1 MGVDSYLEIFM
12 TMYGWTFSA
21 IIVRALADTGLLILP
36 FLFMIVAAWLE
47 AHERGVEGGGVTW
60 MIRRLEVMLGT
71 GIFVFVTCVQ
81 TTTLTSLSRM
91 GLHYTP
97 PATTVEPAPVR
108 ATGAD
113 PQSSY
118 GVAFSDAA
126 DVAAVP
132 AWWYTVMTLSSGLSA
147 SIRAGIAS
155 GTRDFRQVEEL
166 AHIAA
171 IDNVRLRSEIQ
182 RFYSE
187 CFVPARSRFLRAQ
200 EVSPEAQ
207 LALETYGQAD
217 VDWIGSHVFR
227 TDPGLYPTLFAKSE
241 VTGFAYS
248 PTRDSD
254 VDPAT
259 NPVYGRP
266 SCQEWWETGGV
277 GLRDRMADHVG
288 SFGQLRTKLTGLFTF
303 ASSDEID
310 DQLARMAVKKASP
323 SYMDPERILGDERG
337 SLDKLMHAPSDVLG
351 ALGAGWKGFE
361 ASTTMMPLITLL
373 TMAQPLILMGLYMFL
388 PLVTVL
394 SGYNLQVFVLGG
406 LSIFTVKFWSVMWFI
421 ARWTDDH
428 LIEAMYPDG
437 NVLMAAVTLDLDGG
451 YKRMIL
457 NILLMGM
464 YVGLPVLWTA
474 MMAWGGFKLSNGL
487 ADMMNTAGGI
497 AESAGKKGAGA
508 ARTIAT
514 KGRG

>member
-1 MGVDSYLEIFM
+1 
-12 TMYGWTFSA
+12 
-21 IIVRALADTGLLILP
+21 
-36 FLFMIVAAWLE
+36 
-47 AHERGVEGGGVTW
+47 
-60 MIRRLEVMLGT
+60 
-71 GIFVFVTCVQ
+71 
-81 TTTLTSLSRM
+81 
-91 GLHYTP
+91 
-97 PATTVEPAPVR
+97 
-108 ATGAD
+108 
-113 PQSSY
+113 
-118 GVAFSDAA
+118 
-126 DVAAVP
+126 
-132 AWWYTVMTLSSGLSA
+132 
-147 SIRAGIAS
+147 
-155 GTRDFRQVEEL
+155 
-166 AHIAA
+166 
-171 IDNVRLRSEIQ
+171 
-182 RFYSE
+182 
-187 CFVPARSRFLRAQ
+187 
-200 EVSPEAQ
+200 
-207 LALETYGQAD
+207 
-217 VDWIGSHVFR
+217 
-227 TDPGLYPTLFAKSE
+227 

-337 SLDKLMHAPSDVLG
+337 SLDKLLHAPSDVLG

-361 ASTTMMPLITLL
+361 ASATMMPLITLL

-464 YVGLPVLWTA
+464 YVGLPLLWTG
-474 MMAWGGFKLSNGL
+474 MMAWAGFRLGSGIKEMVQQASDTGR
-487 ADMMNTAGGI
+487 AAG
-497 AESAGKKGAGA
+497 AEGANMGKK
-508 ARTIAT
+508 IAT
-514 KGRG
+514 KGR